1 MNLLNRLRETKAQ
14 KLQLLAD
21 AKTYTPIG
29 AVIDHLYSA
38 TEGSISGRRTILVGT
53 NNYLGLTFNNECINA
68 NHHATRNYGTGTTGS
83 RLANGSYAEHAKL
96 EQELAEFYGV
106 DYAILFSTGYMAN
119 LGMISSLVSSNDTII
134 LDEHCHASIYDGCKL
149 SGANIIHFRHNQAED
164 LDKRLRRLGDK
175 VDNTLIIVEGIYSM
189 LGDRANLKELV
200 AVKEKYGAIMLLDEA
215 HSLGVLGKTGR
226 GLAEEMDVEEKIDF
240 ITGTFSKSLAGIG
253 GYCVS
258 RHDELS
264 AIQYTSRPYIFTASP
279 SPGTVASTRAALA
292 ILKQNPSL
300 RKQLWENATF
310 LYEGLAAL
318 GFQLGPEISPVIAI
332 NVGKRETALMLWE
345 KLFGR
350 GVYVNVV
357 LPPATPDSS
366 CLLRCSLSAAHTRAQ
381 LDIVLD
387 AFAHLQADEN
397 QPQAASTN

>member
-1 MNLLNRLRETKAQ
+1 MNLLSRLREIKAQ
-14 KLQLLAD
+14 KLQLLAE
-21 AKTYTPIG
+21 AKTYKPIG

-38 TEGSISGRRTILVGT
+38 TEGSINGRRTILVGT

-83 RLANGSYAEHAKL
+83 RLANGSYADHAQL
-96 EQELAEFYGV
+96 ENDLADFYGV
-106 DYAILFSTGYMAN
+106 QHAMLFSTGYMAN
-119 LGMISSLVSSNDTII
+119 LGMISSLVSNNDTIV

-175 VDNTLIIVEGIYSM
+175 AESALIIVEGIYSM

-200 AVKEKYGAIMLLDEA
+200 AIKEKYGAVMLLDEA
-215 HSLGVLGKTGR
+215 HSLGVLGQTGR
-226 GLAEEMDVEEKIDF
+226 GLAEEMDVENSVDF

-258 RHDELS
+258 QHDELN

-279 SPGTVASTRAALA
+279 SPGTVASTRAALS
-292 ILKQNPSL
+292 IIKQNPNL
-300 RKQLWENATF
+300 RHQLWENATF

-318 GFQLGPEISPVIAI
+318 GFQLGPEISPVIAV

-345 KLFGR
+345 KLFSR

-366 CLLRCSLSAAHTRAQ
+366 CLLRCSVSAAHTQAQ

-387 AFAHLQADEN
+387 AFSHLKNDENPQQAAHLN
-397 QPQAASTN
+397 